1 MTRASHRSCPLITAL
16 LLAAVPALAGG
27 CELSAA
33 GADDAGADAGG
44 PPVRFRLPVENP
56 DGDYLSEI
64 VIGVDHDPEDHGG
77 LGTEC
82 LSYAGEISFPY
93 CYDGHSGTD
102 FLLGGGFDMMDAEVA
117 WVVAAADGVV
127 TSVEDGNYD
136 RCHGDAS
143 TGDISCDGHPIVG
156 NHVILE
162 HTAGYETYYW
172 HFKSGSIIVAV
183 GDAVECGERL
193 GLIGSSGISAMPH
206 VHFSVRAPNGDVI
219 DPYAG
224 EESQPESY
232 WVQQEGLYDVP
243 GEFCQWQLTADS
255 DGDGHF
261 DPVDNCP
268 YTSNPDQAND
278 DGDLRGN
285 ACDPR

>member
-1 MTRASHRSCPLITAL
+1 MTRTRPGALLLVTTL
-16 LLAAVPALAGG
+16 LLAAAGALGSG
-27 CELSAA
+27 CELSTA
-33 GADDAGADAGG
+33 GADDAGVDG
-44 PPVRFRLPVENP
+44 PPVRFRLPVAND
-56 DGDYLSEI
+56 DGEYLSEI
-64 VIGVDHDPEDHGG
+64 VIGVDHDPVDHGG
-77 LGTEC
+77 LGADC

-102 FLLGGGFDMMDAEVA
+102 FLLSGGFDMMDEGIA

-143 TGDISCDGHPIVG
+143 SGDISCDGHPIVG

-162 HTAGYETYYW
+162 HVAGFETYYW

-183 GDAVECGERL
+183 GDEVECGDRL

-206 VHFSVRAPNGDVI
+206 LHFSVRDPNGEAI

-232 WVQQEGLYDVP
+232 WVRQEGLNDVP

-255 DGDGHF
+255 DSDGHL
-261 DPVDNCP
+261 DPEDNCP
-268 YTSNPDQAND
+268 YTPNPDQAND
-278 DGDLRGN
+278 DGDLLGN